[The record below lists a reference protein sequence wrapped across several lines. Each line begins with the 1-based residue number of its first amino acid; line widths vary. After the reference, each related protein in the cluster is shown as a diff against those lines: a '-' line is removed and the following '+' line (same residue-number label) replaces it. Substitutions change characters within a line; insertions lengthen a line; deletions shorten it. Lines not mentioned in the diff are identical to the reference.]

1 MQKPQSK
8 LILNPTILIFKEK
21 TDSCS
26 IWQSQLLSAPQ
37 KKPNRSIISKLSAIL
52 KQIYIQKP
60 LRNSVIQLN

>member
-37 KKPNRSIISKLSAIL
+37 KAKSKYNFKIKRYSKTDIHSKASEELCDTT
-52 KQIYIQKP
+52 K
-60 LRNSVIQLN
+60 